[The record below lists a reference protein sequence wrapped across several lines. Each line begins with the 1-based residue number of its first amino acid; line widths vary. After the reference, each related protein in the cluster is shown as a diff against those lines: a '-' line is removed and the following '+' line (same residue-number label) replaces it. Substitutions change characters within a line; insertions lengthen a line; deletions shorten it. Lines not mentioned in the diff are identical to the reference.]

1 MKNESMPAFPLQF
14 GNDGCP
20 LLLGLPE
27 NSEDMLKKLQ
37 PAFGLTKLEWFVGLA
52 LQGDW
57 ASQGIGA
64 GVFES
69 TATDASLSRRAGV
82 YVRAAQAL
90 IAELE
95 KHQ

>member
-20 LLLGLPE
+20 ILFNDPR

-37 PAFGLTKLEWFVGLA
+37 PAFGLTKLEWFTGMA
-52 LQGDW
+52 LQGLLMN
-57 ASQGIGA
+57 AQYLPENPMTEAVELAQG
-64 GVFES
+64 V
-69 TATDASLSRRAGV
+69 
-82 YVRAAQAL
+82 

-95 KHQ
+95 NRQ